1 MSDMTGRDPASSLL
15 DKLAAFAGE
24 LDDDER
30 ALLAALLAPGIAK
43 AHQDDPEVMA
53 FDGTTW
59 LPTDLPQHLASQIR
73 DRHLRVEG
81 W

>member
-1 MSDMTGRDPASSLL
+1 MSDVTARDPASSLL
-15 DKLAAFAGE
+15 DKLAAFAGD

-30 ALLAALLAPGIAK
+30 AILAALLAPGIAK
-43 AHQDDPEVMA
+43 AHQDEPEVAA
-53 FDGTTW
+53 FDNTTW
-59 LPTDLPQHLASQIR
+59 LPADLPAHLASQIR